1 MKIKRT
7 YDYYFDE
14 YNSFNEFLKEFL
26 RIIKD
31 KNIKLFISTGALLWF
46 ENNKFTDKIYVTDEP
61 NYLIFDDDTVLIFNY
76 NLFSMID
83 IKVSNLKDLSISEI
97 KNKNNFDFD
106 CYDVS
111 IVEYEL
117 NKFTDEYII
126 NPATDETR
134 SAGGSYFK
142 EIIFHLSNEKKI
154 CICAEDA
161 ESDGYCD
168 IWMENNNLKEI
179 FNDQLHEV
187 WWK

>member
-1 MKIKRT
+1 MYLLLDLLQLKPLLKNKKIKA
-7 YDYYFDE
+7 
-14 YNSFNEFLKEFL
+14 
-26 RIIKD
+26 
-31 KNIKLFISTGALLWF
+31 FIPTGTLLWF

-61 NYLIFDDDTVLIFNY
+61 NYLIFDDDMVLIFNY
-76 NLFSMID
+76 NCFSMID
-83 IKVSNLKDLSISEI
+83 I
-97 KNKNNFDFD
+97 D

-111 IVEYEL
+111 IVDYEL

-126 NPATDETR
+126 NPSTDETR
-134 SAGGSYFK
+134 PVGGNYFK

-179 FNDQLHEV
+179 FYGQLHEV